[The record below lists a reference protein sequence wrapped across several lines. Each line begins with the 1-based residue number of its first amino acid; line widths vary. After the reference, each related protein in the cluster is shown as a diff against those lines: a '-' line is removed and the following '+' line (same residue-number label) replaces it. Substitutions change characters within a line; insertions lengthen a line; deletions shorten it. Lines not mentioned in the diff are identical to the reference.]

1 MIDIKSVAKTTQ
13 DLYEY
18 FASLTIDIMRS
29 ENPKKILPIVFG
41 SMLQCMCYP
50 EVNFSKNLKCDEAYN
65 TIKGLREIFIL
76 KVTSD
81 AVDETNWYHD
91 NGGYSTV
98 YFDPS
103 MSINAW
109 CSTINT
115 SINSNDIQC
124 EYKSKYIGEDGD
136 VVRVSVIPHNS
147 NIKKISVYVE
157 NSCFE
162 MIFRKKLP
170 SVEELFNSLLLYITS
185 FMYILIA
192 KEFDNSTKDIS
203 KNAILEYT
211 YLQIEQYL
219 LGDFPNPFENEEN
232 TVHMQDNVKDIFSKC
247 DLFSKWSID
256 DANIINVMD
265 HINANII
272 DMMDYYTD
280 HTESHQIEDG
290 IDHDTEYTDIEPD
303 ELDKLQNMMEE
314 TKSKMEENVADNI
327 IKKLSSLDVYS
338 NGLLKGKVQVSSIIK
353 DMMISAIDDIISLN
367 KKEVFHN
374 DIELIKDIN
383 NFDQKFVKLSVSY
396 CDNGE
401 ENKTAFPI
409 LILHSQD
416 HGIKLL
422 NDPIWNTPNT
432 ISLRKWLMKYLDW
445 MGVPNFVYE
454 SAESKLVEGY
464 RKQNGSNNE
473 VAIKDRPISIIQI
486 SDDHMDDRTQ
496 DAIRSFA
503 DKIADIICNGGEYYD
518 DEDDDD
524 EYEVEH
530 NNDLVDDGNI
540 LSLVDSV
547 SNNLLHTFFEKS
559 KYGAWIYRYTIA
571 ELKDL
576 SNKLGEVGNCNY
588 MDLTYNHCMNIH
600 YTPQEDDIIIMGANN
615 GKIISPNVI
624 ILYKDHN
631 GKYQYGV
638 YNNHCKTEIP
648 NTVGN
653 LIHRICDE
661 SKDKMIAMVS
671 TSRGYFCFNLDYL
684 WRFYKVKEG
693 SSIDSKSHDI
703 LSHILY
709 CVKTAI
715 DKFIIGQ
722 KKDSP
727 DDEYKA
733 TVVGE
738 VTFSKVLD
746 AFERLYKGK
755 YITSDNID
763 DIIYMIKMYMDD
775 KSYTNISI
783 DPKDIIENASLKI
796 YFPDGTIVYKKEQ
809 EYIRL
814 KNVTMNPLCKPNM
827 FSIFKKGDND
837 SGLLAIDNDNSIVM
851 DQFYED
857 MIKICKF
864 VKTEKV

>member
-1 MIDIKSVAKTTQ
+1 MVDIKSVAKTTQ
-13 DLYEY
+13 DLYID
-18 FASLTIDIMRS
+18 FAKLTIDIMKS
-29 ENPKKILPIVFG
+29 KNPKKLLPIVFG
-41 SMLQCMCYP
+41 SMLQCIYYSGLD
-50 EVNFSKNLKCDEAYN
+50 FSKNLKYDEEAYD
-65 TIKGLREIFIL
+65 TIKSLGEIFIL
-76 KVTSD
+76 RTTSD
-81 AVDETNWYHD
+81 DVDYENWYQD

-103 MSINAW
+103 MSMNVWLGDAKLLDE
-109 CSTINT
+109 SNVQYTYT
-115 SINSNDIQC
+115 SKC
-124 EYKSKYIGEDGD
+124 IGEDKD
-136 VVRVSVIPHNS
+136 IIQVSMLLRDS
-147 NIKKISVYVE
+147 NILSISVHVE
-157 NSCFE
+157 DRDFKMEFSE
-162 MIFRKKLP
+162 EIP
-170 SVEELFNSLLLYITS
+170 SINELFNGLLLYITS

-192 KEFDNSTKDIS
+192 KEFDDLTKDIS
-203 KNAILEYT
+203 KNGILEYA
-211 YLQIEQYL
+211 YIQIDQFVS
-219 LGDFPNPFENEEN
+219 GDLPNPFENEEN
-232 TVHMQDNVKDIFSKC
+232 AKYIFDNANDIFSKC
-247 DLFSKWSID
+247 DLFSRWSD
-256 DANIINVMD
+256 DDVNIANVMD
-265 HINANII
+265 YVNHVKNHQVEENNDSDINELH
-272 DMMDYYTD
+272 DM
-280 HTESHQIEDG
+280 IE
-290 IDHDTEYTDIEPD
+290 
-303 ELDKLQNMMEE
+303 K
-314 TKSKMEENVADNI
+314 TKIKMEEEIANGI
-327 IKKLSSLDVYS
+327 IKKLSSLEIYF
-338 NGLLKGKVQVSSIIK
+338 NGLFKGKIEVPDGVKDLIVSVVD
-353 DMMISAIDDIISLN
+353 DMISLN

-374 DIELIKDIN
+374 DIEGIKDIDGFN
-383 NFDQKFVKLSVSY
+383 QNFVKLSVSY
-396 CDNGE
+396 CDDGE

-409 LILHSQD
+409 FILHSQNN
-416 HGIKLL
+416 GIKLL
-422 NDPIWNTPNT
+422 IDPIWGTASA
-432 ISLRKWLMKYLDW
+432 ISLREWLMEYLDRW
-445 MGVPNFVYE
+445 MGVPSFMYE
-454 SAESKLVEGY
+454 NAELKLIEGY
-464 RKQNGSNNE
+464 KKLNGSNNE
-473 VAIKDRPISIIQI
+473 VAIQERPINIIHI
-486 SDDHMDDRTQ
+486 SDSDDDIDDSANDTIKSI
-496 DAIRSFA
+496 AN
-503 DKIADIICNGGEYYD
+503 KIADILCNGVEYD
-518 DEDDDD
+518 DDEDD

-530 NNDLVDDGNI
+530 NNDLVDSDNI

-547 SNNLLHTFFEKS
+547 SNNLLHTFFKKS
-559 KYGAWIYRYTIA
+559 KYGAWIYKCTIK

-576 SNKLGEVGNCNY
+576 SNKLSEVGNCNY
-588 MDLTYNHCMNIH
+588 MDLTYNHCMNMH
-600 YTPQEDDIIIMGANN
+600 YIPQEDDIIIMGANN

-624 ILYKDHN
+624 ILYKDNN

-653 LIHRICDE
+653 LIYRICDE
-661 SKDKMIAMVS
+661 SKDKIIAMVS

-746 AFERLYKGK
+746 AFEKLYKWK

-763 DIIYMIKMYMDD
+763 DIIYMIEMYMND
-775 KSYTNISI
+775 KSYTNIDI

>member
-1 MIDIKSVAKTTQ
+1 MVDIKSVAKTTQ
-13 DLYEY
+13 DLYID
-18 FASLTIDIMRS
+18 FAKLTIDIMKS
-29 ENPKKILPIVFG
+29 KNPKKLLPIVFG
-41 SMLQCMCYP
+41 SMLQCIYYSGLD
-50 EVNFSKNLKCDEAYN
+50 FSKNLKYDEEAYD
-65 TIKGLREIFIL
+65 TIKSLGEIFIL
-76 KVTSD
+76 RTTSD
-81 AVDETNWYHD
+81 DVDCKNWYQD

-103 MSINAW
+103 MSMNVWLGDAKLLDE
-109 CSTINT
+109 SNVQYTYT
-115 SINSNDIQC
+115 SKC
-124 EYKSKYIGEDGD
+124 IGEDKD
-136 VVRVSVIPHNS
+136 IIQVSMLLRDS
-147 NIKKISVYVE
+147 NILSISVYVE
-157 NSCFE
+157 DRDFGMEFSE
-162 MIFRKKLP
+162 EIP
-170 SVEELFNSLLLYITS
+170 SISELFNGLLLYITS

-192 KEFDNSTKDIS
+192 KEFDDLTKDIS
-203 KNAILEYT
+203 KNGILEYT
-211 YLQIEQYL
+211 YIQIDQFL
-219 LGDFPNPFENEEN
+219 SGDLPNPFENEEN
-232 TVHMQDNVKDIFSKC
+232 AKYIFDNANDIFFKC
-247 DLFSKWSID
+247 DLFSRWSDD
-256 DANIINVMD
+256 DANIANVMD
-265 HINANII
+265 YINHVKN
-272 DMMDYYTD
+272 
-280 HTESHQIEDG
+280 HQVEENNDS
-290 IDHDTEYTDIEPD
+290 DID
-303 ELDKLQNMMEE
+303 ELHDMIEK
-314 TKSKMEENVADNI
+314 TKIKMEEEIANGI
-327 IKKLSSLDVYS
+327 IKKLSSLEIYF
-338 NGLLKGKVQVSSIIK
+338 NGLFKGKIEVPDSVKDLIVSVVD
-353 DMMISAIDDIISLN
+353 DMISLN
-367 KKEVFHN
+367 KREVFHS
-374 DIELIKDIN
+374 DIEGIKDIDGFN
-383 NFDQKFVKLSVSY
+383 QNFVKLSVSY
-396 CDNGE
+396 CDDGE

-409 LILHSQD
+409 FILHSQNN
-416 HGIKLL
+416 GIKLL
-422 NDPIWNTPNT
+422 IDPIWGTAST
-432 ISLRKWLMKYLDW
+432 ISLREWLKEYLARW
-445 MGVPNFVYE
+445 MGVPSFMYE
-454 SAESKLVEGY
+454 NAELKLIEGY
-464 RKQNGSNNE
+464 KKLNGSNNE
-473 VAIKDRPISIIQI
+473 VAIQERPINIIHI
-486 SDDHMDDRTQ
+486 SDSDDDIDDSTK
-496 DAIRSFA
+496 DTIKSIAN
-503 DKIADIICNGGEYYD
+503 KIADILCNGVEYD
-518 DEDDDD
+518 DDEDD

-530 NNDLVDDGNI
+530 NNDLVDSDNI

-547 SNNLLHTFFEKS
+547 SNNLLHTFFKKS
-559 KYGAWIYRYTIA
+559 KYGAWIYKCTIK

-576 SNKLGEVGNCNY
+576 SNKLSEVGNCNY
-588 MDLTYNHCMNIH
+588 MDLTYNHCMNMYHI
-600 YTPQEDDIIIMGANN
+600 PQEDDIIIMGANN

-624 ILYKDHN
+624 ILYKDNN

-653 LIHRICDE
+653 LIYRICDE
-661 SKDKMIAMVS
+661 SKDKIIAMVS

-684 WRFYKVKEG
+684 WRFYKVREG

-746 AFERLYKGK
+746 AFEKLYKGK

-763 DIIYMIKMYMDD
+763 DIIYMIEMYMND
-775 KSYTNISI
+775 KSYTNIDI